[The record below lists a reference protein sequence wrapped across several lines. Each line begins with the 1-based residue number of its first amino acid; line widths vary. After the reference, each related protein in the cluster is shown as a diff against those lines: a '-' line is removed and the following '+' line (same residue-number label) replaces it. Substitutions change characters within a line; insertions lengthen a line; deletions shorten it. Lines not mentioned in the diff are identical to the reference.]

1 MHHSLAAAL
10 PTLIVTLV
18 TPIAIWGGMFAV
30 WAEQRANGRRAVEAE
45 LRRLRE
51 RAVSIESVPL
61 RKLADR
67 AGLVSACVF
76 RVAARARDGSARTHL
91 WAYEP
96 GLPAR
101 FGGPGGLKRL
111 AHGIWIPA

>member
-1 MHHSLAAAL
+1 MHYAFAL
-10 PTLIVTLV
+10 PVLIVTL
-18 TPIAIWGGMFAV
+18 TMPITIWVGMFAV
-30 WAEQRANGRRAVEAE
+30 WAEQRASGRRAVEAE
-45 LRRLRE
+45 LKRLGE
-51 RAVSIESVPL
+51 HTVSIENVPS
-61 RKLADR
+61 RELAYR

-96 GLPAR
+96 GLAAR